1 VYQEIASQLHSL
13 QDKLDKLSF
22 KLAKLEGMVE
32 ATSSMIRASS
42 SNRLKAIPTD
52 DQVVNTVLD
61 EDTK

>member
-1 VYQEIASQLHSL
+1 MYQEIASQLHSL